1 VRTLRPERLAG
12 AIVAALVIVM
22 LAISPAAAAPPPP
35 TGLSPT
41 GTEIAG
47 LPVLEWERSK
57 GATAYDVQVSSS
69 SGFGSLLWSTS
80 TENRR
85 ATPNV
90 QLPGGTIY
98 WRVRAKDR
106 SGGSAWSEADFS
118 RSALAA
124 PAPVAPADGTLLN
137 PPEEPALTSWD
148 PVDGA
153 ISYTLQV
160 STDPLFVDTS
170 KVKSYTTQASSYVV
184 PDPLVATVYYWRV
197 RATLGGGIV
206 TEWSPNR
213 SYQMGGLEKP
223 VLTSPSDSAQAKP
236 LQDVVLDWEPVLGA
250 KTYNLQISTDR
261 NFNTLDDVRTGV
273 MGTRYSPP
281 TTLDNDQYYWR
292 VTPVDGAGNTLD
304 WDAVDVWE
312 FRRNWPF
319 QPQLE
324 YPADQ
329 STVGDPFFYQWSPV
343 KHASSY
349 QVQLA
354 TSADFSA
361 NSIVDTCTTVQT
373 TYIPTSQD
381 CFPQALGHYYW
392 RVTAYDRP
400 RNPPVVSEAINAEI
414 AEFNYDPALV
424 TPLSPVDGA
433 PVQIPTLTWDPV
445 AGANQYQ
452 VSVSRV
458 DTGQV
463 VATASTYTTTWTP
476 RSLLPVDVEYRWS
489 VRSVSASGRLGPVL
503 MIGSQPKFTVI
514 ASTATPGATP
524 EPTGPTNPTVSRF
537 PNLRWTP
544 VASAT
549 RYLLYVRNAG
559 ATAWTAV
566 GVNFSYPAGDDATNR
581 WIAQGSYEWKVEAYN
596 GSTFLSES
604 SAAGSFTVAPAA
616 AATGQRVAQSGVE
629 SGAAGTSCSKA
640 LDPSR
645 PLSETQCTGLRQTPV
660 LRWTPDPDVALYRV
674 LLSRDQQLTNLVG
687 TYTTEQSAFILP
699 TALID
704 SQAGSAF
711 YWHLQPC
718 KAPGSCAPLKAAQH
732 AFNKISKPVDL
743 LSPAANATV
752 ANDVTFRW
760 QDYLCTNQVQV
771 VTPDVDEDCVGS
783 ELSSDADVEAMTYRI
798 QVDDDPNFQSLVDDT
813 TVDQT
818 TYTAFNKTYPE
829 GPLYWRVQAID
840 GSSNP
845 LTWSDVRSMTKL
857 SPAVT
862 LDSPTGNTATGGS
875 APLRWKPL
883 AYAASYDVEV
893 YKNADTI
900 GQAANLVYSGTSKQ
914 VALTNTKP
922 LPVSATSYTWRVRPR
937 DAQGRPG
944 QWTSLADPG
953 ARFRVVGQAPVQ
965 TAPTQSSLLRAN
977 DVLFTWDGV
986 DGATDYRVDLRVVG
1000 GGSSST
1006 FRTPGLAWAPSRV
1019 GDAVWEWRVTSLNS
1033 VGGEIGSSPW
1043 QTFTVDQTAPRV
1055 SAVKPTGSV
1064 KRGANFTV
1072 TFSEPVNGVTRST
1085 FKVMPSGST
1094 RKLSAV
1100 VRPSDSRTKAV
1111 LNPDAALKRG
1121 KSYTIKLTSKISDDS
1136 GNELVTYTWTVTAK

>member
-1 VRTLRPERLAG
+1 
-12 AIVAALVIVM
+12 M
-22 LAISPAAAAPPPP
+22 
-35 TGLSPT
+35 TG
-41 GTEIAG
+41 I
-47 LPVLEWERSK
+47 PVLEWERSR
-57 GATAYDVQVSSS
+57 GAAAYDVQVSSS
-69 SGFGSLLWSTS
+69 SGFGTLLWSTS

-98 WRVRAKDR
+98 WRVRSKDS

-137 PPEEPALTSWD
+137 PPEEPALTSWG

-160 STDPLFVDTS
+160 STDPLFVDTA
-170 KVKSYTTQASSYVV
+170 KVKSYTTQSSSYVV
-184 PDPLVATVYYWRV
+184 PDPLVATEYFWRV

-281 TTLDNDQYYWR
+281 ITLDNDQYYWR
-292 VTPVDGAGNTLD
+292 VAPVDGAGNTLD
-304 WDAVDVWE
+304 WNAVDVWE

-319 QPQLE
+319 QPGLE
-324 YPADQ
+324 YPADE
-329 STVGDPFFYQWSPV
+329 STVGDPFFYQWTPV
-343 KHASSY
+343 KHATSY
-349 QVQLA
+349 EVQVA
-354 TSADFSA
+354 TSADFSQ
-361 NSIVDTCTTVQT
+361 NSMFGTCPTVQT
-373 TYIPTSQD
+373 TYIPTSGD

-392 RVTAYDRP
+392 RVLAYDGPRRP
-400 RNPPVVSEAINAEI
+400 AVISEAVDAEI
-414 AEFNYDPALV
+414 FEFNYNPALV
-424 TPLSPVDGA
+424 TSLSPVDGA
-433 PVQIPTLTWDPV
+433 SVQIPTLNWEPV
-445 AGANQYQ
+445 AGASQYQ
-452 VSVSRV
+452 VSVTRV

-463 VATASTYTTTWTP
+463 VANATTYSTTWTS
-476 RSLLPVDVEYRWS
+476 RSLLPLDVQYRWS
-489 VRSVSASGRLGPVL
+489 VRSVSASGRLGPTL
-503 MIGSQPKFTVI
+503 MTGSQPTFTVTGST
-514 ASTATPGATP
+514 ASTAATP
-524 EPTGPTNPTVSRF
+524 EPLGAVNPSVGRF
-537 PNLRWTP
+537 PNLRWAP

-549 RYLLYVRNAG
+549 RYQLYVRSAG
-559 ATAWTAV
+559 AIGWTTVAT
-566 GVNFSYPAGDDATNR
+566 NFSYPAGDDITDR
-581 WIAQGSYEWKVEAYN
+581 WLAEGTYQWKVEAYN
-596 GSTFLSES
+596 GSTFLADTTSP
-604 SAAGSFTVAPAA
+604 GSFTVTPAA
-616 AATGQRVAQSGVE
+616 AATGQRVAQSGTE
-629 SGAAGTSCSKA
+629 SGAAGTSCSKT
-640 LDPSR
+640 LDPTR

-660 LRWTPDPDVALYRV
+660 LRWTPDPNVAQYV
-674 LLSRDQQLTNLVG
+674 VWISRDQQLTNVILKEK
-687 TYTTEQSAFILP
+687 TEQSAYIP
-699 TALID
+699 PDALID

-711 YWHLQPC
+711 YWHIQPC
-718 KAPGSCAPLKAAQH
+718 KTPGGCTAPKAAQH
-732 AFNKISKPVDL
+732 AFNKISKPVEL

-752 ANDVTFRW
+752 SNDVTFRW

-771 VTPDVDEDCVGS
+771 ITADVDEDCVG
-783 ELSSDADVEAMTYRI
+783 EKLSPDPDVEAMTYRI
-798 QVDDDPNFQSLVDDT
+798 QVDDDPNFQSLVDDIK
-813 TVDQT
+813 VDQT

-862 LDSPTGNTATGGS
+862 LDSPTGNAATGGS
-875 APLRWKPL
+875 APLRWNPL

-944 QWTSLADPG
+944 QWTNLADPG
-953 ARFRVVGQAPVQ
+953 ARFRVMGQAPVQ
-965 TAPTQSSLLRAN
+965 TAPTPGSLLRAN
-977 DVLFTWDGV
+977 DVLFTWAGV

-1072 TFSEPVNGVTRST
+1072 TFSEPVNGVTKAT
-1085 FKVMPSGST
+1085 YKITPTGSK

-1100 VRPSDSRTKAV
+1100 VKPSDSRTKAV
-1111 LNPDAALKRG
+1111 LNPVASLKKG
-1121 KSYTIKLTSKISDDS
+1121 KSYTIKLTPKISDDS
-1136 GNELVTYTWTVTAK
+1136 GNALVTYSWTVTAK